1 MKLEKY
7 EVDSDESFMVF
18 EFVSEGP
25 KGSITKIV
33 EYSETNLKD
42 FYNIAFGD
50 QDLITGKMDDN
61 RITDNKDWLKV
72 LATVASTLYVFTD
85 FFPDSW
91 IYATRNNEVRNGY
104 IE

>member
-18 EFVSEGP
+18 EFASEGP
-25 KGSITKIV
+25 KGSIIKIV

-50 QDLITGKMDDN
+50 KDLVTGKMDDN
-61 RITDNKDWLKV
+61 RKLIIK
-72 LATVASTLYVFTD
+72 
-85 FFPDSW
+85 
-91 IYATRNNEVRNGY
+91 IG
-104 IE
+104 